1 MMSAKY
7 GASLGLKSLYE
18 GKSNTVRVQVV
29 NKWKEFNF
37 RTTDRIK
44 SIDMLFN
51 DEEGDELHASI
62 PEELIWKFDDA
73 IKENSLYSIQGLHL
87 SKSKTRFRP
96 ARSEKRGLF
105 CRDTRITELDTDPTA
120 IIPRRFKFTEFEEIN
135 SNIQNIYLTDVIGYL
150 RAYTSIRSFRRA
162 SGQSNLMREITL
174 ENLRGSTINI
184 ALWGNACKE
193 VENNPAFTTY
203 KHNPILLGVCS
214 TYVKNYQGII

>member
-1 MMSAKY
+1 MSAKY

-18 GKSNTVRVQVV
+18 GRSNTVRVQVV

-37 RTTDRIK
+37 RTTDTIK
-44 SIDMLFN
+44 SIDMVLN

-87 SKSKTRFRP
+87 SKSKDRFRP
-96 ARSEKRGLF
+96 TRSEKRGLF
-105 CRDTRITELDTDPTA
+105 CPNTRITELETNPTA
-120 IIPRRFKFTEFEEIN
+120 IIPRKFNFTEFEEIN

-150 RAYTSIRSFRRA
+150 RAYTSIRSFQR
-162 SGQSNLMREITL
+162 
-174 ENLRGSTINI
+174 STINI

-193 VENNPAFTTY
+193 VENNPVCKTY
-203 KHNPILLGVCS
+203 KLNPILLGVCS
-214 TYVKNYQGII
+214 TYVKNYQGNI

>member
-1 MMSAKY
+1 MSAKY

-18 GKSNTVRVQVV
+18 GRSNTVRVQVV

-37 RTTDRIK
+37 RTTDTIK
-44 SIDMLFN
+44 SIDMVFN

-73 IKENSLYSIQGLHL
+73 IKENSLYFIQELHL
-87 SKSKTRFRP
+87 SKSKTRFRR

-105 CRDTRITELDTDPTA
+105 FRDTRITELDTNPTT
-120 IIPRRFKFTEFEEIN
+120 IIPRKFNFTEFEEIN

-150 RAYTSIRSFRRA
+150 RAYTSIRRFQR
-162 SGQSNLMREITL
+162 
-174 ENLRGSTINI
+174 STINI

-193 VENNPAFTTY
+193 VENNPVCTTD
-203 KHNPILLGVCS
+203 KLNPILLGVCS
-214 TYVKNYQGII
+214 TYLKNYQGNI